1 MRKTLKSGT
10 GFTLVELMVVLAV
23 IALLISI
30 VAPHYV
36 GRVARAE
43 EAVLRENL
51 TLMRDALDR
60 HYADAGRYP
69 GALEELVKKRYLRSI
84 PNDPLTQSNTTWVVV
99 GPDDPKKGAVFD
111 VRSGAKGT
119 GANGK
124 PYEQW

>member
-1 MRKTLKSGT
+1 
-10 GFTLVELMVVLAV
+10 
-23 IALLISI
+23 
-30 VAPHYV
+30 
-36 GRVARAE
+36 
-43 EAVLRENL
+43 
-51 TLMRDALDR
+51 MRDALNR

-84 PNDPLTQSNTTWVVV
+84 PNDPMTQSNTTWVVI

>member
-1 MRKTLKSGT
+1 
-10 GFTLVELMVVLAV
+10 MVVLAI

-51 TLMRDALDR
+51 TLMREALDR

-69 GALEELVKKRYLRSI
+69 TSLEELVNKRYLRAI
-84 PNDPLTQSNTTWVVV
+84 PEDPITHSSSSWVVIP
-99 GPDDPKKGAVFD
+99 PDDPKKGMVYD
-111 VRSGAKGT
+111 VKSGAKGA
-119 GANGK
+119 GSNGK
-124 PYEQW
+124 PYAQW

>member
-1 MRKTLKSGT
+1 MRKSLKSRA

-36 GRVARAE
+36 GRIARAE

-69 GALEELVKKRYLRSI
+69 GSLDELVKKRYLRSI
-84 PNDPLTQSNTTWVVV
+84 PSDPMTQSNTTWVVI